1 MNKGTG
7 PGAITADGC
16 AVDLYALLPAA
27 GEAEIVHAAVPAGAA
42 VLELGC
48 GTGRIGTPLA
58 ELGHRV
64 VGVDESA
71 EMLARC
77 RGIETVRSTIQD
89 LESPER
95 FDAVLLA
102 SHLINS
108 EAEQRAIFL
117 RTCRRYLAPGG
128 VVVVQRHRPGW
139 IHTATDFEHDD
150 GNLRTRMKV
159 LGRPAPDR
167 LHARIRY
174 ELGDR
179 AWEQEFTATEVDDEV
194 LPRVLEAA
202 ALRLDRI
209 LTRDG
214 GWFTARADGGWQDG
228 Q

>member
-7 PGAITADGC
+7 PGPITADGC
-16 AVDLYALLPAA
+16 AVELYARLPAQ
-27 GEAEIVHAAVPAGAA
+27 GEAEIVHAAVPAGAS

-64 VGVDESA
+64 VGVDASA

-77 RGIETVRSTIQD
+77 RGIETIRSSIQD
-89 LESPER
+89 LDLAER

-102 SHLINS
+102 SHMIN
-108 EAEQRAIFL
+108 ADGNLRNIFL
-117 RTCRRYLAPGG
+117 KACRRHLAADG

-139 IHTATDFEHDD
+139 IRSATDSEHDD
-150 GNLRTRMKV
+150 GLLRTSLTV

-174 ELGDR
+174 QLGDSV
-179 AWEQEFTATEVDDEV
+179 WEQEFTAHEVDDAD
-194 LPRVLEAA
+194 LPDVLEAA

-209 LTRDG
+209 LTPDG
-214 GWFTARADGGWQDG
+214 GWFTALPVWD
-228 Q
+228 